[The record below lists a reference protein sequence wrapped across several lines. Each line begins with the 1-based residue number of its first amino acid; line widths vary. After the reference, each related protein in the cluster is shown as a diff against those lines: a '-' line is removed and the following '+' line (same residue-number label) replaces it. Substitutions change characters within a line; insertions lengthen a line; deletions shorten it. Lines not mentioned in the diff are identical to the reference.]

1 MSFQRF
7 LAILA
12 LALFASSMVSATS
25 IVDVRLSHNTL
36 DKSERALY
44 VDIEVRLDNQDRMV
58 LAGQNYRI
66 YYPTE
71 TLSLNKKGSKSQLS
85 KEQYSNLQFAKVLE
99 HVSASGQGNISFD
112 EDLGFANFS
121 VELLDNQKG
130 GASLSDKDG
139 WVTIA
144 TLKFDVLGE
153 FEEVSMVWGRES
165 MSAKYA
171 TAFVEI
177 AEWEAPLRTSTVTI
191 DEYIDFNLVVNSLSL
206 EGITYD
212 ISVGPNPT
220 TDFVE
225 ISSDKALL
233 SDMNVAIR
241 DISGKLLKSQQLL
254 KGSNTYTL
262 DVSTLLSAP
271 YILDMSDES
280 GNNLL
285 TKRILVTQ

>member
-12 LALFASSMVSATS
+12 MTLFASSTVFATS

-36 DKSERALY
+36 DKAEKALY
-44 VDIEVRLDNQDRMV
+44 VDIEVRMDNQDRMV

-71 TLSLNKKGSKSQLS
+71 TLSLNTKGSKSQLS
-85 KEQYSNLQFAKVLE
+85 QDQYSNLQFAKVLE
-99 HVSASGQGNISFD
+99 HVAATGQGNISFD
-112 EDLGFANFS
+112 GDLGFANFS
-121 VELLDNQKG
+121 VELLDNQRG

-139 WVTIA
+139 WMTIA
-144 TLKFDVLGE
+144 TLKFDVLGD

-177 AEWEAPLRTSTVTI
+177 AEWEAPLKTTTVEI

-220 TDFVE
+220 TDYIE
-225 ISSDKALL
+225 IASDKALQT
-233 SDMNVAIR
+233 DMSIAVR
-241 DISGKLLKSQQLL
+241 DLSGKLIKTEQLL
-254 KGSNTYTL
+254 KGSDTYTI
-262 DVSTLLSAP
+262 DVSSLLSAS
-271 YILDMSDES
+271 YILDMSDAA

-285 TKRILVTQ
+285 TKQIIVAQ

>member
-7 LAILA
+7 LAFLA
-12 LALFASSMVSATS
+12 VTLLASTSVLATS

-36 DKSERALY
+36 NKAEQALY
-44 VDIEVRLDNQDRMV
+44 VNIDVRMDNQDHMI

-66 YYPTE
+66 YYPSE

-85 KEQYSNLQFAKVLE
+85 QDQYSSLQFANVLE
-99 HVSASGQGNISFD
+99 HVAAAGQGGISFD
-112 EDLGFANFS
+112 KDLGFANFS

-130 GASLSDKDG
+130 GSSLSDKDG

-144 TLKFDVLGE
+144 TLKFDVLGD
-153 FEEVSMVWGRES
+153 FEEVSMIWGREGVS
-165 MSAKYA
+165 SDYA

-177 AEWEAPLRTSTVTI
+177 AEWEAPLRTSSVVI

-212 ISVGPNPT
+212 ISVGPNPSI
-220 TDFVE
+220 DFVE
-225 ISSDKALL
+225 ITSDKALK
-233 SDMNVAIR
+233 SDMKVSVR
-241 DISGKLLKSQQLL
+241 DLSGKLIKTEQLIS
-254 KGSNTYTL
+254 GSNTYTI

-271 YILDMSDES
+271 YILDMSDVS
-280 GNNLL
+280 GNHLL
-285 TKRILVTQ
+285 TKRIVVTQ